1 MRTFLKWVS
10 GALLP
15 LLLVMQLALPADA
28 EARGRNRKRNRASP
42 AAKILRPPG
51 CQQLTEEQT
60 EQLLEMLKKTEEA
73 LYALYQ
79 QTNSDL
85 INPGVVWTAVGLL
98 VEKLNTIRGGVP
110 ASLGARLNVWFTV
123 ALLIN
128 DMNAAQLDLLHDAIQ
143 DDLLRF
149 GYDLA
154 TSDQL
159 ASEFVSYWRYNNPLT
174 SWEGNAARW
183 VFDVIFGQKPY
194 CWMVPSHRPRLPTSN
209 LDGSPINIPWFNGND
224 PGSDNVERVPRP
236 GDGGGGC
243 AGWTD
248 WGDNPQDH
256 LGNETHGGCTDIIT
270 VTGQDPG
277 NDNGGSPSGPPDGS
291 SNPDPRNPNSGPG
304 DNGNNGNNGGDN
316 GGTDP
321 GSHIDRNGNGV
332 PDDWEGEPWG
342 GGGRP
347 PQGWGFGD
355 GMCMTSQFPAGAP
368 PWVNCGGGGGYFY

>member
-15 LLLVMQLALPADA
+15 LVLVMQLALPSEADA
-28 EARGRNRKRNRASP
+28 RSRKRNKGTKKQTT
-42 AAKILRPPG
+42 AKLVRPG
-51 CQQLTEEQT
+51 CENLTEEQT
-60 EQLLEMLKKTEEA
+60 EQLLEMLKKTEDA
-73 LYALYQ
+73 LYGLYQ

-85 INPGVVWTAVGLL
+85 ITPGTVWTAVGLL
-98 VEKLNTIRGGVP
+98 VDQIARSRGGVA
-110 ASLGARLNVWFTV
+110 ASLGTRLNIWFTV

-128 DMNAAQLDLLHDAIQ
+128 EFNAAQLDQLHGAIQ
-143 DDLLRF
+143 QDLLRF

-159 ASEFVSYWRYNNPLT
+159 ASEFVAYWRYNNPLT

-183 VFDVIFGQKPY
+183 VFDAIFGQKPY
-194 CWMVPSHRPRLPTSN
+194 CWMTPSHRPRLPTSN

-224 PGSDNVERVPRP
+224 PGSDNVDRVPQP

-243 AGWTD
+243 AGWAD

-256 LGNETHGGCTDIIT
+256 LGNETHGGCTDIID
-270 VTGQDPG
+270 VIGQDPG
-277 NDNGGSPSGPPDGS
+277 DPNGSPDGAPDGNP
-291 SNPDPRNPNSGPG
+291 NPDPRDPGSNSGG
-304 DNGNNGNNGGDN
+304 NDDNGNGNNNGGSD
-316 GGTDP
+316 DP
-321 GSHIDRNGNGV
+321 GAGIDRDGNGV

-347 PQGWGFGD
+347 PQGWSFGD
-355 GMCMTSQFPAGAP
+355 GMCMTGQFPAGAP
-368 PWVNCGGGGGYFY
+368 PWVNCGGGGNYFY